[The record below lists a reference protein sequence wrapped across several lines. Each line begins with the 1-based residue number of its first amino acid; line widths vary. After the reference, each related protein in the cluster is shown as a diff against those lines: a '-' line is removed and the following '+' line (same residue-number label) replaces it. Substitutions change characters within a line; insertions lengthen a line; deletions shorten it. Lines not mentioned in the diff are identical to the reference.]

1 MDKIFTFERTNEF
14 VFFSLTQIFRTFA
27 TRFRTEDMQE
37 TTNYMMEAV
46 KEFDYSTL
54 DAINFPGPDAYSTFW
69 FAYSDKMT
77 WIPFIVMILFC
88 MLYRTNWRNALL
100 LIGAIA
106 LLFFLSDFCVA
117 SLKPLFGR
125 LRPSHDAGIMNILHY
140 VNNYHGG
147 RYGFPSNH
155 ASNGFAAATFLT
167 LLYRSPGIS
176 ATAFLWAIG
185 SCYSRMYLGVHF
197 PTDILVG
204 ATLGACLAFVVYFLY
219 QKTYHRLSMN
229 YSMTP
234 FSGLYRGRE
243 PWPVIITF
251 VLTLVFLIGFAV

>member
-1 MDKIFTFERTNEF
+1 MRHETVTK
-14 VFFSLTQIFRTFA
+14 
-27 TRFRTEDMQE
+27 DMQE
-37 TTNYMMEAV
+37 TTNYIMDAV

-77 WIPFIVMILFC
+77 WIPFIVIILC
-88 MLYRTNWRNALL
+88 CLLYRTNWRNALL
-100 LIGAIA
+100 LVTAIA

-117 SLKPLFGR
+117 SFKPLFGR
-125 LRPSHDAGIMNILHY
+125 LRPSHDEGIMNILHY

-147 RYGFPSNH
+147 LYGFPSNH

-167 LLYRSPGIS
+167 LLYRRPGI
-176 ATAFLWAIG
+176 TVCAFLWAFG

-204 ATLGACLAFVVYFLY
+204 ATLGVCVAFVVYFLY
-219 QKTYHRLSMN
+219 KKAYQRMSM
-229 YSMTP
+229 SHAIPP
-234 FSGLYRGRE
+234 FNTVYQGRE

-251 VLTLVFLIGFAV
+251 VLTLLCLIGFVV